1 MFALGALPKRIPMGQ
16 LEGVDF
22 GIGKLFYQLH
32 HVLEENHN
40 YSFEG
45 LLRQRDVFVVLD
57 QIVHK
62 SAVVQLI
69 GQNLLVYDLEPVD
82 VYLTLGQQ

>member
-1 MFALGALPKRIPMGQ
+1 M
-16 LEGVDF
+16 
-22 GIGKLFYQLH
+22 
-32 HVLEENHN
+32 LEEDHN

-45 LLRQRDVFVVLD
+45 LFWQRDVFVVLD